1 MVQVY
6 SIRVTVG
13 ASGTE
18 ALETYKF
25 KQAYMGSSQNLGS
38 LSGYL
43 NIRCIIRL
51 RIQKRDTNFDN
62 QPFGSGASEFT
73 RLLPVRGLA

>member
-6 SIRVTVG
+6 SIRGPSVTVG

-25 KQAYMGSSQNLGS
+25 KQAYMGSSQN
-38 LSGYL
+38 
-43 NIRCIIRL
+43 
-51 RIQKRDTNFDN
+51 
-62 QPFGSGASEFT
+62 
-73 RLLPVRGLA
+73 